1 MKNKPENVIMTEG
14 DPKKI
19 IFRFAQPLIFANLF
33 QQLYN
38 TMDTIIVGKIN
49 GDEALAAVGV
59 SFAVTMVMI
68 AVATGTGIGT
78 SVLIAKYCGAGN
90 SFKLFLSEQVDFLK
104 SVQARPS

>member
-38 TMDTIIVGKIN
+38 TMDTIIVGKIM
-49 GDEALAAVGV
+49 
-59 SFAVTMVMI
+59 VT
-68 AVATGTGIGT
+68 
-78 SVLIAKYCGAGN
+78 K
-90 SFKLFLSEQVDFLK
+90 FLRRWEFPLQ
-104 SVQARPS
+104 

>member
-38 TMDTIIVGKIN
+38 TMDTII
-49 GDEALAAVGV
+49 AVSYTHLTLPTNREV
-59 SFAVTMVMI
+59 
-68 AVATGTGIGT
+68 
-78 SVLIAKYCGAGN
+78 
-90 SFKLFLSEQVDFLK
+90 
-104 SVQARPS
+104 